1 MTTILATPAG
11 LPRPILGDAVA
22 TIARDRALDRAPD
35 LAAAVAGGAFAA
47 LRSVVGDL
55 GPTGTLLTIVASG
68 LRGRGGAGYPAGAKW
83 RAVAGA
89 ADPVRYV
96 VGNGYEADPAQATNR
111 VLMQARPFAVVE
123 GIAIAALAVGARE
136 AIIAVRAEYAD
147 AVAALEAAVFAAE
160 EAGFLGRDILRSGR
174 DVAVTVRTVQGAY
187 MLGEETVLI
196 AALEGRRGQPEQRPP
211 YPTERGLWGHPTLVH
226 NVATLASLPWIV
238 TNGADAFRAIGDPDA
253 PGTVLV
259 GVSGAVANPG
269 IVEVPTGTTL
279 RELVDLAGGVAAGHT
294 FKAALVG
301 GPTGGLLPAELLD
314 TPYSFDALRATGAHV
329 GSGGVVIADE
339 RACVVDLARLLVRYA
354 ADEACGKTIP
364 CRIGLRR
371 LAEIG
376 QRYVDGTARPGDPML
391 LADLADDCAASALC
405 DHERLASSPLRTAMR
420 YFGPEI
426 DDHIL
431 RGVCPAGVCSPIEL
445 PAAATGR

>member
-1 MTTILATPAG
+1 M
-11 LPRPILGDAVA
+11 
-22 TIARDRALDRAPD
+22 
-35 LAAAVAGGAFAA
+35 
-47 LRSVVGDL
+47 
-55 GPTGTLLTIVASG
+55 
-68 LRGRGGAGYPAGAKW
+68 
-83 RAVAGA
+83 
-89 ADPVRYV
+89 
-96 VGNGYEADPAQATNR
+96 
-111 VLMQARPFAVVE
+111 E

-136 AIIAVRAEYAD
+136 AIIAVRAEYVD
-147 AVAALEAAVFAAE
+147 AVRGLEAAAFAAE
-160 EAGFLGRDILRSGR
+160 EAGFLGADVLGSGR
-174 DVAVTVRTVQGAY
+174 DVAVIVRTVRGAY
-187 MLGEETVLI
+187 MLGEETVLL

-211 YPTERGLWGHPTLVH
+211 YPTERGLFGHPTLVH
-226 NVATLASLPWIV
+226 NVATLATVPWIV
-238 TNGADAFRAIGDPDA
+238 DQRGRRLPAIGDPDA

-259 GVSGAVANPG
+259 GVSGAVASPG

-279 RELVDLAGGVAAGHT
+279 RELVDLAGGVAAGHA

-339 RACVVDLARLLVRYA
+339 RACLVDLARLLVRYG

-376 QRYVDGTARPGDPML
+376 QRYADGTARPTDPQL

-405 DHERLASSPLRTAMR
+405 DHERLAPSPLRTAMR

-431 RGVCPAGVCSPIEL
+431 RGVCPAGVCSPIRL
-445 PAAATGR
+445 AAAATGR

>member
-11 LPRPILGDAVA
+11 LPRPILGDAAA
-22 TIARDRALDRAPD
+22 TVPADLD
-35 LAAAVAGGAFAA
+35 AAVAAGAFAA
-47 LRSVVGDL
+47 LRSVVGGL
-55 GPTGTLLTIVASG
+55 GPTGTVATIAASG

-89 ADPVRYV
+89 ADPVRHV
-96 VGNGYEADPAQATNR
+96 VANGYEADPAQATNR
-111 VLMQARPFAVVE
+111 VLMEARPFAVVE
-123 GIAIAALAVGARE
+123 GVAIAALAVGAGE

-147 AVAALEAAVFAAE
+147 AVRALQAAVFAAE
-160 EAGFLGRDILRSGR
+160 EAGFLGADVLGSGR
-174 DVAVTVRTVQGAY
+174 EVAVTVRTVQGAY
-187 MLGEETVLI
+187 MLGEETVLV

-211 YPTERGLWGHPTLVH
+211 YPTERGLFGHPTLVH
-226 NVATLASLPWIV
+226 NVATLATVPWIIA
-238 TNGADAFRAIGDPDA
+238 NGVDAFRAIGDPDA

-269 IVEVPTGTTL
+269 IAEVPTGTTL
-279 RELVDLAGGVAAGHT
+279 RALIDLAGGVAAGHT
-294 FKAALVG
+294 FKGALVG

-314 TPYSFDALRATGAHV
+314 TPYSFEALRATGAHV
-329 GSGGVVIADE
+329 GSGGIVVADE
-339 RACVVDLARLLVRYA
+339 RVCIVDLARLLVRYG

-376 QRYVDGTARPGDPML
+376 QRYADGAARPTDPKL
-391 LADLADDCAASALC
+391 LVDLADDCVASALC
-405 DHERLASSPLRTAMR
+405 DHERLAPSPLRTAMR

-431 RGVCPAGVCSPIEL
+431 RGVCPAGVCSPIRV
-445 PAAATGR
+445 AGATTGR

>member
-1 MTTILATPAG
+1 MTTFLATPAG
-11 LPRPILGDAVA
+11 QPRPILGDAPA
-22 TIARDRALDRAPD
+22 MGPAELGAAIAA
-35 LAAAVAGGAFAA
+35 GAFAA
-47 LRSVVGDL
+47 LRAVVGDL
-55 GPTGTLLTIVASG
+55 GPTGTLVTIAASG

-83 RAVAGA
+83 RVVAGA

-96 VGNGYEADPAQATNR
+96 VANGYEADPAQATNR
-111 VLMQARPFAVVE
+111 LLMETRPFSVVE
-123 GIAIAALAVGARE
+123 GAAIAAIAVGARE
-136 AIIAVRAEYAD
+136 AIIAVRAEYAA
-147 AVAALEAAVFAAE
+147 AVRALEAAVFSAE
-160 EAGFLGRDILRSGR
+160 EAGFLGTDILGSGR
-174 DVAVTVRTVQGAY
+174 EVAVTVRTVQGAY
-187 MLGEETVLI
+187 MLGEETVLL

-211 YPTERGLWGHPTLVH
+211 YPTERGLFGHPTLVH
-226 NVATLASLPWIV
+226 NVVTLATVPWIV
-238 TNGADAFRAIGDPDA
+238 VHGADAFRAIGDPEA

-269 IVEVPTGTTL
+269 IVEVATGTTL
-279 RELVDLAGGVAAGHT
+279 REILDLAGGVAAGHT

-329 GSGGVVIADE
+329 GSGGFVVADE
-339 RACVVDLARLLVRYA
+339 RTCLVDLARLLVRYG

-371 LAEIG
+371 VAEIG
-376 QRYVDGTARPGDPML
+376 QRYADGTARPTDPKL

-405 DHERLASSPLRTAMR
+405 AHERLAPSPLRTAMR

-431 RGVCPAGVCSPIEL
+431 RGVCPAGVCSPIRL
-445 PAAATGR
+445 AAAATGR

>member
-11 LPRPILGDAVA
+11 QPRPILGDATGPVPA
-22 TIARDRALDRAPD
+22 D
-35 LAAAVAGGAFAA
+35 LGGAVAGGAFAA

-55 GPTGTLLTIVASG
+55 GPTGTVATIAASG
-68 LRGRGGAGYPAGAKW
+68 LRGRGGAGDRAGDKW

-96 VGNGYEADPAQATNR
+96 VANGYEADPAQATNR
-111 VLMQARPFAVVE
+111 VLMETRPFAVVE
-123 GIAIAALAVGARE
+123 GTAIAALAVGARE

-147 AVAALEAAVFAAE
+147 AVRALEAAAFAAE
-160 EAGFLGRDILRSGR
+160 EAGFLGADVLRSGR

-187 MLGEETVLI
+187 MLGEETVLLQ
-196 AALEGRRGQPEQRPP
+196 ALEGKRGQPEQRPP
-211 YPTERGLWGHPTLVH
+211 YPTERGLFGHPTLVH
-226 NVATLASLPWIV
+226 NVATLATVPWIV
-238 TNGADAFRAIGDPDA
+238 LNGVDAFRAIGDPDA
-253 PGTVLV
+253 PGTLLV

-269 IVEVPTGTTL
+269 IAEIPTGTTI
-279 RELVDLAGGVAAGHT
+279 REIIDLAGGLTAGHT

-301 GPTGGLLPAELLD
+301 GPSGGLLPAELLD

-339 RACVVDLARLLVRYA
+339 GTCIVDLARLLVRYG

-376 QRYVDGTARPGDPML
+376 QRYVDGTARPTDPKL

-405 DHERLASSPLRTAMR
+405 DHERLAPSPLRTAMR

-431 RGVCPAGVCSPIEL
+431 RGVCPAGVCSPIRV
-445 PAAATGR
+445 AGASTGR

>member
-1 MTTILATPAG
+1 MTTIITTPAG
-11 LPRPILGDAVA
+11 QPRPILGEAA
-22 TIARDRALDRAPD
+22 TTVPPD
-35 LAAAVAGGAFAA
+35 LQTALAGGAFAG
-47 LRSVVGDL
+47 LRAVVGNL
-55 GPTGTLLTIVASG
+55 GPTGTVATIAASG
-68 LRGRGGAGYPAGAKW
+68 LRGRGGAGYPAGTKW
-83 RAVAGA
+83 RAVAAA

-111 VLMQARPFAVVE
+111 VLMEARPFTVVE
-123 GIAIAALAVGARE
+123 GIAVAALAVGAQE

-147 AVAALEAAVFAAE
+147 AVAALETAVSAAE
-160 EAGFLGRDILRSGR
+160 EAGFLGRDILGSGR
-174 DVAVTVRTVQGAY
+174 NVAVTVRTVQGAY
-187 MLGEETVLI
+187 MLGEETVLL

-211 YPTERGLWGHPTLVH
+211 YPTERGLFGHPTLVH
-226 NVATLASLPWIV
+226 NVATLATAPWIV
-238 TNGADAFRAIGDPDA
+238 VHGADAFRAIGDPDA

-259 GVSGAVANPG
+259 GLSGAVANPG
-269 IVEVPTGTTL
+269 IAEIPTGTTL
-279 RELVDLAGGVAAGHT
+279 RELLELGGGVAAGHA

-301 GPTGGLLPAELLD
+301 GPSGAFLPAELLD

-329 GSGGVVIADE
+329 GSGGVVIVDE
-339 RACVVDLARLLVRYA
+339 RACLVDLARLLVRYG

-376 QRYVDGTARPGDPML
+376 QRYSDGTARPTDPKL
-391 LADLADDCAASALC
+391 VADLADDCAASALC
-405 DHERLASSPLRTAMR
+405 DHERLAPSPLRSAMR

-431 RGVCPAGVCSPIEL
+431 RGVCPAGVCRPIGL
-445 PAAATGR
+445 RAAAAGR

>member
-11 LPRPILGDAVA
+11 RPRPILGDAAA
-22 TIARDRALDRAPD
+22 TIAPDGAPDRAPD
-35 LAAAVAGGAFAA
+35 LATAVAGGAFAA

-55 GPTGTLLTIVASG
+55 GPTGTVATIAASG
-68 LRGRGGAGYPAGAKW
+68 LRGRGGAGYPAGTKW

-111 VLMQARPFAVVE
+111 VLMEARPFAVVE
-123 GIAIAALAVGARE
+123 GIAIAALAVGARQ
-136 AIIAVRAEYAD
+136 AIIAVRAEYA

-160 EAGFLGRDILRSGR
+160 EAGFLGTNVLGSGR

-187 MLGEETVLI
+187 MLGEETVLL

-211 YPTERGLWGHPTLVH
+211 YPTERGLFGHPTLVH
-226 NVATLASLPWIV
+226 NVVTLATVPWIV
-238 TNGADAFRAIGDPDA
+238 TNGIDAFRAIGDPDA

-259 GVSGAVANPG
+259 QVSGAVANPG

-279 RELVDLAGGVAAGHT
+279 REIVDLAGGVAPGHT

-301 GPTGGLLPAELLD
+301 GPTGGLLPGELLD

-329 GSGGVVIADE
+329 GSGGVVVADE
-339 RACVVDLARLLVRYA
+339 RACVVDLARLLVRYG

-376 QRYVDGTARPGDPML
+376 QRYVDGTARPGDPKL

-405 DHERLASSPLRTAMR
+405 DHERLASAPLRTAMR

-431 RGVCPAGVCSPIEL
+431 RGTCPAGVCSPIAL

>member
-11 LPRPILGDAVA
+11 RPRPILGEVA
-22 TIARDRALDRAPD
+22 SGPAASAAPTD
-35 LAAAVAGGAFAA
+35 LATAVAGGAFAG
-47 LRSVVGDL
+47 LRAVVGDL
-55 GPTGTLLTIVASG
+55 GPTGTLMTVAASN

-96 VGNGYEADPAQATNR
+96 VANGYEADPAQATNR
-111 VLMQARPFAVVE
+111 VLMEARPFAVVE
-123 GIAIAALAVGARE
+123 GVAIAALAVGARE
-136 AIIAVRAEYAD
+136 AIIAVRAEYGD

-160 EAGFLGRDILRSGR
+160 EAGFLGADILRSGR

-187 MLGEETVLI
+187 MLGEETVLL

-211 YPTERGLWGHPTLVH
+211 YPTERGLFGHPTLVH
-226 NVATLASLPWIV
+226 NVATLATVPWIV
-238 TNGADAFRAIGDPDA
+238 VNGADAFRAIGDPEA

-259 GVSGAVANPG
+259 GISGAVASPG
-269 IVEVPTGTTL
+269 VIEVPTGTTL
-279 RELVDLAGGVAAGHT
+279 RELVDLAGGVAAGHA

-301 GPTGGLLPAELLD
+301 GPTGGFLPEELLD
-314 TPYSFDALRATGAHV
+314 TPYAFEALRATGAHV

-339 RACVVDLARLLVRYA
+339 RACLVDLARLLVRYG

-371 LAEIG
+371 VAEIG
-376 QRYVDGTARPGDPML
+376 QRYADGTARPTDPKL

-405 DHERLASSPLRTAMR
+405 DHERLAPSPLRTAMR

-431 RGVCPAGVCSPIEL
+431 RGVCPAGVCSPIRL
-445 PAAATGR
+445 AAAATGR